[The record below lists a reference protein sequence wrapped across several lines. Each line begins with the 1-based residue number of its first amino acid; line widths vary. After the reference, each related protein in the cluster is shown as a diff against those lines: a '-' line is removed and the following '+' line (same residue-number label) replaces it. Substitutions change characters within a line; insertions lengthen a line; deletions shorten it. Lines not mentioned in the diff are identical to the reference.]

1 MTSALIAARKN
12 PDTLLIGRTNAPRL
26 LAIEGKTSGA

>member
-12 PDTLLIGRTNAPRL
+12 PDTLLIGRTNAPPL
-26 LAIEGKTSGA
+26 LAIEGKTSCA